1 MQIKKQSPSLLYEAP
16 LNIVGSSK
24 FGRYPKIS
32 IEETW
37 NMIISDDALVDYAG
51 YKNVLPIGGS
61 TSEGRG
67 LFNSVRLGKMI
78 AVVNDTVYTISTNL
92 TATVVGTINSTT
104 GDIFIDENDVQQIAI
119 CDRKNLYI
127 FNWGAN
133 TFQKVKKSDPEFLD
147 FIPGYVSFQDGYFLC
162 PASGTSSW
170 RLSHVGDGLSW
181 EAIHAGITYEGRL
194 QTKPDNV
201 QCVVRMPGKGN
212 LILVMGK
219 TVTEAWTD
227 VGLTFNFNLETQNLF
242 PYQKSTYF
250 NIDYGCLNPATV
262 ACSDKFIVWLGI
274 NEKSGP
280 VILVS
285 DGGPAQQLPPENN
298 DGLNFKF
305 ANLKYPEDCYGFLF
319 KQDGHL
325 IYQFT
330 FTRDNQSYAYDFN
343 TQSLFNISDPNL
355 NYHIAKK
362 VVAFNN
368 SYYFVSIND
377 GDIYEFNSKYT
388 TMDGE
393 MIPRIRIGEHHVP
406 LDTTPSGKN
415 MLTFTMEQGIQNDQP
430 NNPRYPDLTV
440 EENRPCLDMSISV
453 DGGYVFSSAVRK
465 LLNKQGYKENRLRYW
480 NLPRSN
486 DFVYQLRFY
495 SFDRVVAKNG
505 LMSYYQ

>member
-1 MQIKKQSPSLLYEAP
+1 MMQIKKQSPALLYEAP
-16 LNIVGSSK
+16 LNIVGSSR
-24 FGRYPKIS
+24 FGRYPKVS
-32 IEETW
+32 IEQTW
-37 NMIISDDALVDYAG
+37 NMIISDDALVDFAG
-51 YKNVLPIGGS
+51 YKNVLPIGGP

-67 LFNSVRLGKMI
+67 LFTSVRLGKMI
-78 AVVNDTVYTISTNL
+78 AVIDDTVYTISTKMIANI
-92 TATVVGTINSTT
+92 VGNINSTT
-104 GDIFIDENDVQQIAI
+104 GDVFIDENDAKQIAI

-127 FNWGAN
+127 FNWGTN
-133 TFQKVKKSDPEFLD
+133 SFQNVTLD
-147 FIPGYVSFQDGYFLC
+147 FVPGYIAFQNGYFLSVDVGTQNWRIS
-162 PASGTSSW
+162 AVNDGTSWPIIDS
-170 RLSHVGDGLSW
+170 
-181 EAIHAGITYEGRL
+181 GITYQGEL
-194 QTKPDNV
+194 QTKPDNAQAV
-201 QCVVRMPGKGN
+201 IRLPGKGN
-212 LILVMGK
+212 MAFVMGK
-219 TVTEAWTD
+219 TVTEPWNN
-227 VGLTFNFNLETQNLF
+227 VGIYYNPVGPDGSYLF

-250 NIDYGCLNPATV
+250 NIDYGCLNPATI
-262 ACSDKFIVWLGI
+262 AFSDQFVVWLGI

-298 DGLNFKF
+298 DGINFKF
-305 ANLKYPEDCYGFLF
+305 ANLQYPEESYGFLF

-325 IYQFT
+325 IYQIT
-330 FTRDNQSYAYDFN
+330 FPRDNLSYIYDFN
-343 TQSLFNISDPNL
+343 TQSLFNVSDHNL

-388 TMDGE
+388 TLDGE
-393 MIPRIRIGEHHVP
+393 MVPRIRIGEHHVP
-406 LDTTPSGKN
+406 LDTTPSVKN
-415 MLTFTMEQGIQNDQP
+415 MLTFTIEQGTQLDQP

-440 EENRPCLDMSISV
+440 EENRPCIDMSISV
-453 DGGYVFSSAVRK
+453 DGGYVFSSNVRK

-495 SFDRVVAKNG
+495 SFDRVIIKNG